1 MKENFKFIFAI
12 VGIAVYI
19 IFVVS
24 ASTLLAIT
32 IGGLFF
38 DWKPDFGDTAFGV
51 FASSL
56 ASLIVIAIISE
67 DF

>member
-12 VGIAVYI
+12 VGIAVYVV
-19 IFVVS
+19 FAVS

-38 DWKPDFGDTAFGV
+38 DWKPDFGDIVFNV
-51 FASSL
+51 FA
-56 ASLIVIAIISE
+56 ASLGLLIIVAILLE